1 MLSKTAWFGVQFV
14 ARWSIASAWSP
25 TVSSP
30 FLAAG
35 VGFLPPSA
43 SSATCVE
50 ELHCCVASWLLAVAV
65 ATSFCFC
72 GSEPDEVSA
81 IVIDLGTHTCKA
93 GYAGEDAPKAVF
105 PSVVGSIDQ
114 TGGVDDTKF
123 EKDTDSVSE
132 LKNDGRQFVTDEAK
146 ARRKLYV
153 GSQALGYRRDYMEV
167 VSPIKDG
174 VIVDWDIVDNIW
186 DHAFR
191 ERLLIDPKDHPMLLA
206 EPSANSPQQ
215 RERTAELMFENYK
228 VPALFLAKNAVL
240 TSFASGRAT
249 SLVFDSGGGS
259 TTVAAVHDGYVLQK
273 AVATSPIGGEF
284 LTECMMKSLEN
295 RGIVLKPRYS
305 FKRKEVRPGEF
316 QMIDLDFP
324 NTAESYRL
332 YSQRV
337 IAGDVKECVCRV
349 PDTPYDESAY
359 ANIPMTPYELPD
371 GQTIEI
377 GADRFKVPDI
387 LFNPSIVQVIESINK
402 CDVDIRRELFSSI
415 LLAGGTAS
423 MQQLKERLE
432 KDLIEEALQAA
443 RVKVLAS
450 GNATERR
457 FRYEEHGVS
466 YIQRKCP

>member
-1 MLSKTAWFGVQFV
+1 MYG
-14 ARWSIASAWSP
+14 
-25 TVSSP
+25 
-30 FLAAG
+30 G
-35 VGFLPPSA
+35 
-43 SSATCVE
+43 
-50 ELHCCVASWLLAVAV
+50 
-65 ATSFCFC
+65 
-72 GSEPDEVSA
+72 DEVSA
-81 IVIDLGTHTCKA
+81 IVIDLGSHTCKA

-114 TGGVDDTKF
+114 TGAVEDVKS
-123 EKDTDSVSE
+123 EKDADSNLDS
-132 LKNDGRQFVTDEAK
+132 KNGVKSSDSDKTK
-146 ARRKLYV
+146 PKRKLYV
-153 GSQALGYRRDYMEV
+153 GNQALGYRRDFMEV
-167 VSPIKDG
+167 ISPFKDG
-174 VIVDWDIVDNIW
+174 VVVDWDIVDNIW

-191 ERLLIDPKDHPMLLA
+191 KCLLIDPKEHPMLLA
-206 EPSANSPQQ
+206 EPSSNSPQQ
-215 RERTAELMFENYK
+215 RERAAELMFESYK

-249 SLVFDSGGGS
+249 SLVVDSGGGS

-273 AVATSPIGGEF
+273 AVVTSPIGGEF
-284 LTECMMKSLEN
+284 LTECMMKSLESK
-295 RGIVLKPRYS
+295 GIVMKPRYA
-305 FKRKEVRPGEF
+305 FKRKEMRPGEF
-316 QMIDLDFP
+316 QTIDLDFP
-324 NTAESYRL
+324 NTTESYKL

-337 IAGDVKECVCRV
+337 IASDIKECVCRA

-359 ANIPMTPYELPD
+359 ANIPMTSYELPD

-377 GADRFKVPDI
+377 GADRFKVPDV
-387 LFNPSIVQVIESINK
+387 LFNPSLVQTIPGMENFADTALVRGLPKMVIESINK

-432 KDLIEEALQAA
+432 KDLIEEAPQAA

-457 FRYEEHGVS
+457 FSVWIGGSILASLGSFQQMWFSKAEYEEHGVS